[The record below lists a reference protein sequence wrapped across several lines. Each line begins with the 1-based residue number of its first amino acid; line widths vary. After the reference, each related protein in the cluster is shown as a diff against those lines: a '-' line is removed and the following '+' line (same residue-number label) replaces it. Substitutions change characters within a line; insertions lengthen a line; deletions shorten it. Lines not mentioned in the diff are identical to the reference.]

1 MYICFLEATLQF
13 MKNIVTILFF
23 AFYVL
28 FSFPACNN
36 STTTQEVLFWAP
48 EKLQAYFPEKLGEFK
63 RMELGGERT
72 SNQQMVQSSGL
83 YQDPLIANR
92 TLLIT
97 VSDTGGNQETIRNVA
112 PWSVL
117 QQNNKLEDN
126 SYERTGTYN
135 GYPSY
140 EKFDEHYR
148 SSNLSFVINKRFVV
162 DVSGSS
168 CFMYDLKGMLSDFN
182 FKQLE

>member
-1 MYICFLEATLQF
+1 
-13 MKNIVTILFF
+13 MKNVLTILLF
-23 AFYVL
+23 AFCVL
-28 FSFPACNN
+28 CSFTSCNN
-36 STTTQEVLFWAP
+36 GTTTQDVTLVTP
-48 EKLQAYFPEKLGEFK
+48 EKLQAHFPEKLGDFK
-63 RMELGGERT
+63 RMELGSELMN
-72 SNQQMVQSSGL
+72 NQKMVQSSGL
-83 YQDPLIANR
+83 YQDPLAANR
-92 TLLIT
+92 TLLVTIH
-97 VSDTGGNQETIRNVA
+97 DTGGNQEAIRNIA

-148 SSNLSFVINKRFVV
+148 SSNLSFIINKRFVV
-162 DVSGSS
+162 DVSGSV
-168 CFMYDLKGMLSDFN
+168 CFVYDLKGMLSDFN